1 MKTRLL
7 ATVVLVLALSACDGA
22 ASPSAAKAPSSAA
35 AAPASTASAKPAGSA
50 SAQASA
56 QPSTALRK
64 ITLPYTAPSAAFA
77 AIWVA
82 ADQGFYAKHGLQV
95 DVRSMDAVAAGPALL
110 SGEVEYAASPS
121 LVGAILSGS
130 DVTFIARLSTH
141 PLFSIHATKGIAR
154 VEDLKG
160 KVVADTTTGSAP
172 DTALRDVLLKHGLKE
187 GDVQFVHGP
196 NPAAVLATMQAGNA
210 VAGILPP
217 PTTLQARN
225 AGYPELTST
234 AKEGVAGLSAPIS
247 AKKARI
253 KDNAAEA
260 KSLLLALKDATAFM
274 HSDAAATKAIIGKYT
289 KTDPGPDLD
298 EIYTAF
304 LPIWEVGPIRAE
316 DIADSLTYLPD
327 PKAAGADPNTFFD
340 NSIAGSL

>member
-1 MKTRLL
+1 MTRLL
-7 ATVVLVLALSACDGA
+7 ATLALALILSACGN
-22 ASPSAAKAPSSAA
+22 A
-35 AAPASTASAKPAGSA
+35 AAPAPSGAPAPASAAPTSAA
-50 SAQASA
+50 SAPASSA
-56 QPSTALRK
+56 GRK

-82 ADQGFYAKHGLQV
+82 ADQGFYAKQGLQV
-95 DVRSMDAVAAGPALL
+95 DVRNMDAVAAGPALL

-121 LVGAILSGS
+121 LVSAILSGS
-130 DVTFIARLSTH
+130 DITFIARLSNH
-141 PLFSIHATKGIAR
+141 PLFSIHATKGITR

-172 DTALRDVLLKHGLKE
+172 DTALRDILLKHGLKE

-234 AKEGVAGLSAPIS
+234 AKEGVVGLSAPIS
-247 AKKARI
+247 TKKERI
-253 KDNAAEA
+253 KTNAAEA
-260 KSLLLALKDATAFM
+260 RSLLLALKDATAFM
-274 HSDAAATKAIIGKYT
+274 HADAAATKAVIGKYT

-298 EIYTAF
+298 EIYNAF
-304 LPIWEVGPIRAE
+304 LPIWEVGPVRAE

-327 PKAAGADPNTFFD
+327 PKAAAADPNSFFD
-340 NSIAGSL
+340 NSIASSL